1 MSRNFYIAVT
11 QQVLLFGAESW
22 VMTVR
27 MEAALDAFQGRVARR
42 LTGRLPRRGRDGK
55 WQYPPPGGSNK
66 GRMDREGE
74 DIGPPE
80 TEYGREIRCNAAD
93 SGSL

>member
-11 QQVLLFGAESW
+11 QQVLLFGAETW
-22 VMTVR
+22 VLTVR
-27 MEAALDAFQGRVARR
+27 IEAALAAFQGRVARQ

-55 WQYPPPGGSNK
+55 WQHLPPGGSNK
-66 GRMDREGE
+66 GRRDREGE

-80 TEYGREIRCNAAD
+80 TEYGRAIRCNAAD
-93 SGSL
+93 SGNL